1 MKKIFAIMIA
11 VITCFSII
19 ELCGCN
25 KMDDSN
31 SSSNI
36 IDLPNQEV
44 GIQVSLEEYK
54 ETVEKIFANAIALD
68 MTVYTTEQ
76 AASTVGL
83 TVGKKYITKSFWKDG
98 ACYDENGRLIWL
110 YSNGYILEIL
120 NETRKYPINFN
131 EANNADYLTIY
142 IPTVNQVSDNLD
154 FFLRLYYEEFNR
166 ATFDEN
172 RQIYT
177 YINDRWTDVEGNL
190 SDIRWEFKFTEHSV
204 TIRTIRKGITQER
217 IYIMKSSDE
226 IKVTEKVIFQD
237 GFTFI
242 ERNDEYILIATPVVD
257 NLYLPQFC
265 NGKPYKVNFEA
276 LRCGGT
282 SIFIPNTIK
291 GFVLGINEHNRI
303 YVQKIFFAGTN
314 DEWQSLEG
322 VEYIKIRD
330 ELITTDAK

>member
-1 MKKIFAIMIA
+1 MKKILPMILA
-11 VITCFSII
+11 LCISII
-19 ELCGCN
+19 GLCGCN
-25 KMDDSN
+25 KIDDSN

-54 ETVEKIFANAIALD
+54 ETVEKIFANSIELN
-68 MTVYTTEQ
+68 MMVYTTEQ
-76 AASTVGL
+76 ASTEGL

-120 NETRKYPINFN
+120 NETRKYPINFD

-142 IPTVNQVSDNLD
+142 MPTVNQVSDDLD
-154 FFLRLYYEEFNR
+154 FFLGLYYEEFNK

-172 RQIYT
+172 QQIYT
-177 YINDRWTDVEGNL
+177 YVNDHWTDIDGNL

-204 TIRTIRKGITQER
+204 TVRMIRKDITQER

-265 NGKPYKVNFEA
+265 NGKPYKVNFMA
-276 LRCGGT
+276 LKCGRT

-291 GFVLGINEHNRI
+291 GFVLGINEYNWI
-303 YVQKIFFAGTN
+303 YVQKILFAGTN
-314 DEWQSLEG
+314 DEWQSLKG
-322 VEYIKIRD
+322 VKYIKVRD
-330 ELITTDAK
+330 ELITTDTK